1 MWGWWRTWGKWGVVG
16 VTDDF
21 KVGVELHQR
30 SEPFLICSIDG
41 QADRWDQM
49 GVSSFGGCSENI
61 EQVEVCSGDKS
72 NESLWSKTRI
82 HVCVNK
88 KEALLTVKMHEVE
101 AVKMLK
107 GRTVH
112 KRGQEASAGR
122 VELGVVEMSAWNNL
136 WQKDSSKTERED
148 VQEWDLVCLFFFVCF
163 LSLSGLAAFAIT
175 FMI

>member
-1 MWGWWRTWGKWGVVG
+1 MRSDGSLQLWGLQWEYR
-16 VTDDF
+16 
-21 KVGVELHQR
+21 
-30 SEPFLICSIDG
+30 
-41 QADRWDQM
+41 A
-49 GVSSFGGCSENI
+49 GGRET
-61 EQVEVCSGDKS
+61 EEVEVCSGDKS

-82 HVCVNK
+82 HVCGNE

-148 VQEWDLVCLFFFVCF
+148 VQEWDLVCIFFFKPVRSGSFCNYIYDLNILLWQTCLLEELCR
-163 LSLSGLAAFAIT
+163 LSIAGLGNSRASVVLC
-175 FMI
+175 